1 MTQAVRY
8 EAVIVK
14 DWVAE
19 GNKIYL
25 LTESG
30 KKYRYAGPRKVD
42 QIKMDMPKGTGLYV
56 GIVLNGKRE
65 LLVDDK
71 ISRC

>member
-1 MTQAVRY
+1 MKQAVRN
-8 EAVIVK
+8 EAVMVK
-14 DWVAE
+14 DWVE
-19 GNKIYL
+19 EENRIYL

-30 KKYRYAGPRKVD
+30 KKYRYAGRYKLTD
-42 QIKMDMPKGTGLYV
+42 LKRYMPKGTGLYV
-56 GIVLNGKRE
+56 GIVLNGTKE